1 MKYQAYA
8 LTVNL
13 KSLWEKAFF
22 GEVIVIN
29 FEGKENASF
38 ECLNFWQALCNYRRK
53 VRKYKLNPL
62 YKDEWSRIERT
73 KITRLSLTCFMIV
86 KKDLNASK
94 LPVSPIK
101 KKKINKTDANCL
113 CNFLNNC
120 KTDFDIFIIH

>member
-1 MKYQAYA
+1 MKYQAYS

-13 KSLWEKAFF
+13 KSLWEKAFS

-29 FEGKENASF
+29 FDGKENASF

-86 KKDLNASK
+86 KKDLK
-94 LPVSPIK
+94 LFRCYRDMFLKRLPWNSFDFPISV
-101 KKKINKTDANCL
+101 TYL
-113 CNFLNNC
+113 
-120 KTDFDIFIIH
+120 